1 MTRKQR
7 LNRDLEVF
15 FFIDNGEGFCNHY
28 LLTESV
34 KQKWT
39 SKQME
44 CTCKHSKL
52 NTKSKLLMT
61 GLALNKIKQI
71 NKETP
76 VTPPSKATGKR
87 SLFYTFIHYVCLSFC
102 LSFISSDKT
111 DFREVASRPTRLK
124 AYKIRHESG

>member
-1 MTRKQR
+1 
-7 LNRDLEVF
+7 
-15 FFIDNGEGFCNHY
+15 
-28 LLTESV
+28 
-34 KQKWT
+34 
-39 SKQME
+39 
-44 CTCKHSKL
+44 
-52 NTKSKLLMT
+52 MT
-61 GLALNKIKQI
+61 GLALNKIKQQEISSSINGIVNRLYFEISHI